1 VATIVVETIALPAL
15 VIHGGAGAYLKTTT
29 ASTRRARGQ
38 RMADI
43 TRHAHASMGG
53 HEAARRGVLAAIRAL
68 EDDPSFNAGYGARLQ
83 RDGGARVSAA
93 LMDGRQNRLSAVY
106 NVEACRHPTDLC
118 DILQDRPDR
127 NLDGRGAAALMAEL
141 GIAPQDIRSPESL
154 GRWVRL
160 VESGEVVDR
169 EAAIGHA
176 NADAVDRARDA
187 ATPIPGELEVRDL
200 PPEDDRYGTVG
211 AVASADGE
219 LWAATSTGGRGH
231 EAVGRVS
238 DSPTPAGNYAC
249 PVVAL
254 SATGFGEQILDLNVC
269 GRIATRMLDG
279 SSLEAALRR
288 TFAEVEAEGGLLGV
302 IAITP
307 DGRVG
312 YAHST
317 EACGV
322 AWVDGHGRVHVDR
335 NGRTSG

>member
-1 VATIVVETIALPAL
+1 MATVVVETVPLPAL

-29 ASTRRARGQ
+29 AATRRARGR
-38 RMADI
+38 RMVDI
-43 TRHAHASMGG
+43 ARAAHAAMTGD
-53 HEAARRGVLAAIRAL
+53 EAARRAVVATMDAM

-93 LMDGRQNRLSAVY
+93 LMDGRLTRLSAVY
-106 NVEACRHPTDLC
+106 NVEGCRHPTRLAAA
-118 DILQDRPDR
+118 LQSRPDR
-127 NLDGRGAAALMAEL
+127 NLDGRGAEALMEEL
-141 GIAPQDIRSPESL
+141 GIAAEDIRSPESRR
-154 GRWVRL
+154 RWERL
-160 VESGEVVDR
+160 VETGEAADR
-169 EAAIGHA
+169 EAAIGHDDA
-176 NADAVDRARDA
+176 AAVDRARDA
-187 ATPIPGELEVRDL
+187 ATPIPAELDKPAL

-211 AVASADGE
+211 AVAATADGSI
-219 LWAATSTGGRGH
+219 WAATSTGGRGH

-254 SATGFGEQILDLNVC
+254 SATGFGEQILDANTC

-279 SSLEAALRR
+279 MDLETALRR
-288 TFAEVEAEGGLLGV
+288 TFDEVDAAGGLYGV

-307 DGRVG
+307 GGQVG

-322 AWVDGHGRVHVDR
+322 AWVDGAGGVHVDR
-335 NGRTSG
+335 HGR